1 MYLKH
6 LLHNKSLKYLMKEF
20 LSSRGDKAPEPELS
34 RSRKRRGGIM
44 EVITVAN
51 NKGGVGKTMQ
61 CYQLACHL
69 ANKGHKVLVVDLDS
83 QANLSTTFDVHIQ
96 RTLIPEWLIGD
107 VELSEVIV
115 PSEGKGAFHQN
126 ISLIP
131 SSRHMA
137 NLSKLLILSEG
148 EIRKNAGRK
157 ERLMRIRLK
166 EAEELF
172 DYVVIDTPPMLGDEL
187 IMALVASNRI
197 LIPTQAQDYSIDG
210 LEELMDTFE
219 IIRETE
225 NPGLQ
230 FSIIPSMVNT
240 RRKIEKQRMEEL
252 AQSFDITPP
261 IRNLVQMQ
269 ESIALKKP
277 VFKMGKGCGSRHD
290 YEVLWE
296 SLNLK

>member
-1 MYLKH
+1 
-6 LLHNKSLKYLMKEF
+6 
-20 LSSRGDKAPEPELS
+20 
-34 RSRKRRGGIM
+34 M

-69 ANKGHKVLVVDLDS
+69 ANKGNKVLVIDLDS
-83 QANLSTTFDVHIQ
+83 QANLSSTFNLQIH

-107 VELSEVIV
+107 VTIEEVMV
-115 PSEGKGAFHQN
+115 PSEGTGKLHKN
-126 ISLIP
+126 ITIVP

-137 NLSKLLILSEG
+137 NLSKLLILSEA
-148 EIRKNAGRK
+148 EVRKDAGRK
-157 ERLMRIRLK
+157 ERLLRLRL
-166 EAEELF
+166 EQARGMF

-219 IIRETE
+219 IIKETE
-225 NPGLQ
+225 NPGLE
-230 FSIIPSMVNT
+230 FAIIPSMVNT
-240 RRKIEKQRMEEL
+240 RRKIERQRLEEL
-252 AQSFDITPP
+252 AQSFNITPP

-269 ESIALKKP
+269 ESISLKRP
-277 VFKMGKGCGSRHD
+277 VCKMGKKSKGHGD
-290 YEVLWE
+290 YTQLWE
-296 SLNLK
+296 SLNL